1 MTPITAKTVLRA
13 RWLASQFF
21 AAGMDRDDLAQEA
34 LIGAWQARQL
44 FDGTQGGFGPF
55 ERLVMRRRILDAV
68 NHARKEKRGGDQPA
82 VQLTNWVPA
91 PDATGFLDAR
101 EDLRAVVAA
110 LPGLTDLERAALRRQ
125 VLGMPL
131 MGKSEDNARH
141 RAMLKLRAAA

>member
-1 MTPITAKTVLRA
+1 MRPIDAQTVRRA
-13 RWLASQFF
+13 RWLAGQFF

-44 FDGTQGGFGPF
+44 FDGSQGGFGAF
-55 ERLVMRRRILDAV
+55 ERLVMRRRVLDAV
-68 NHARKEKRGGDQPA
+68 NHSRTEKRGGDQPA
-82 VQLTNWVPA
+82 VELTERVPA
-91 PDATGFLDAR
+91 PDESDLLDAR

-110 LPGLTDLERAALRRQ
+110 LPGLTDLELAALRRQ

-131 MGKSEDNARH
+131 VGKSEDNARH